1 MCFSSSTLFYGLTV
15 HVISLCLVARAYPRI
30 KPALLAL
37 DLVRARR
44 EAGTLETR
52 TGEGDADVSR
62 VPGEVWQVV
71 KKHVVEQCYADEVH
85 DFIAAVDMLEC
96 RCDGCVEESDRMRKI
111 RQGKHTYLSFHL
123 DDLYA
128 CEDRALANVL
138 ADFALC
144 VPNHEVISEA
154 EFPSFDLP
162 AYPVMDAEVPHELG
176 PAHFLSRIS
185 PAVFALP
192 PDVDRRFHRLL
203 ATFPMLEPTSQASDT
218 ICLSSE
224 YTDVPARRPDGGP
237 ESEEAKKAS
246 REEERRR
253 ARDPGVALRSVRSLD
268 DELSDRDR
276 ESDEGELRMKA
287 TGSPVCARSIR
298 ALLPSPHTAPL
309 SPLETL
315 LDTLAPFYKTFTKPH
330 KRPHTLA
337 PPLHLARL
345 FITSTLFPSAMC
357 GSNAQL
363 FFGLY
368 VEATSLV
375 VGARAWSN
383 IKPTL
388 LAIDLICARRR
399 SETLETTA
407 AGTGVKSLP
416 EEVWDIVK
424 GFVGPA
430 AYVLAAHS
438 LVMDYHDAHDS
449 DDGEEN
455 DDRWGERLY
464 ELRHMYHCESCVQ
477 DFSDEGGSDSICRE
491 SKTLIVQMLEN
502 FGLHLVAAHLH
513 TREDTSCYDFDAS
526 LAIALPLGTTKNPLL
541 SPVARIQFHHPED
554 GLESHDVVRF
564 PAEAFNLPADT
575 SSRFNRLFAAF
586 PLEAVD
592 PSSQIAALPS
602 QTQAQPAVQDKE
614 PEAQGT
620 AHSRSRLKAARERIE
635 RARTP
640 SWLLWSY
647 SGTC

>member
-154 EFPSFDLP
+154 EFPSFDLYASCAVALPLASRNSP

-253 ARDPGVALRSVRSLD
+253 ARDPGWMIWAH
-268 DELSDRDR
+268 
-276 ESDEGELRMKA
+276 G
-287 TGSPVCARSIR
+287 
-298 ALLPSPHTAPL
+298 
-309 SPLETL
+309 TL